1 MKATILLEELNCGN
15 CIAYVT
21 KELSK
26 IEDIHDISPDP
37 KDSKITFTYDSE
49 VAALEAVG
57 ILSTFRKLEKE
68 EEFTQKLK
76 IA

>member
-15 CIAYVT
+15 CIEYVT

-26 IEDIHDISPDP
+26 IEDIHDILPDT
-37 KDSKITFTYDSE
+37 KSSKITFTYDSE
-49 VAALEAVG
+49 GAALEAVG
-57 ILSTFRKLEKE
+57 ILSSFRKLEKE
-68 EEFTQKLK
+68 AEFKQELK